1 MASGQ
6 VVPLQVDNLHLP
18 HTTYLTVT
26 PVTEDVL
33 GDLSAAL
40 VLFADEVPGV
50 PPVTA
55 VDVLGALP
63 PAIVAGIS
71 SPDAAPLDSETAYGL
86 LAEIGLITPGD
97 NTRQLPERMAPF
109 LALVEA
115 QPTTLTERLL
125 AELLA
130 RLVESA

>member
-1 MASGQ
+1 M
-6 VVPLQVDNLHLP
+6 PLQVDSLHLP

-63 PAIVAGIS
+63 PAIMAGIS

-86 LAEIGLITPGD
+86 LAEIGLIMPGD
-97 NTRQLPERMAPF
+97 TQGNCRNGWLRSSPWSRRSPP
-109 LALVEA
+109 L
-115 QPTTLTERLL
+115 LTERLL
-125 AELLA
+125 AKLLA